1 MSKSG
6 DTIQDAPRRRGDGSL
21 TRYAFTLA
29 ITTAIALAII
39 AFMYLLEQRT
49 GEAASRLDIPQ
60 RTASQVYADAERLEA
75 PALRQRALRNFVKA
89 YPDAPEAQRAKIEIE
104 ELELVESRDFAG
116 LTETFY
122 DISAP
127 RKDKV
132 LALEAFTALW
142 GKSRFSD
149 EITAME
155 NKLGE
160 EFRPQDRRMDE
171 SLGAN
176 PALAGQRIQKIAEP
190 DIQNETLARDSDM
203 LAGGIVI
210 APEVIVEPVMPA
222 PAPRVLPKII
232 EASVKKDATPRYPRR
247 ALSRDIEAVVVVAMD
262 IDTQGKVQDARVI
275 KPPTGRYVRDFNRAA
290 IAAAKRTTFN
300 PKMVDGK
307 ASPTNGYVRTYNF
320 ELED

>member
-6 DTIQDAPRRRGDGSL
+6 DTQHNTPRKRGDGSL

-60 RTASQVYADAERLEA
+60 RSAAQVYADAEQLEA

-89 YPDAPEAQRAKIEIE
+89 YPDAPESVRAKVEIE
-104 ELELVESRDFAG
+104 ELELVESQDFAV

-122 DISAP
+122 DIRAP

-132 LALEAFTALW
+132 LALETFTALW
-142 GKSRFSD
+142 GKSRFGD
-149 EITAME
+149 EITSME
-155 NKLGE
+155 DKLGE
-160 EFRPQDRRMDE
+160 NLRPQDRRMDE
-171 SLGAN
+171 SLGVN
-176 PALAGQRIQKIAEP
+176 PALAGQSAQKRAPEN
-190 DIQNETLARDSDM
+190 IQNETLARDSDR
-203 LAGGIVI
+203 LAGGIVVQRAI
-210 APEVIVEPVMPA
+210 IEPVIVVPP
-222 PAPRVLPKII
+222 PRVLPKII
-232 EASVKKDATPRYPRR
+232 EASIKKGATPRYPRR
-247 ALSRDIEAVVVVAMD
+247 AQSRGVEAVVTVAMD
-262 IDTQGKVQDARVI
+262 IDAQGKVQDARVI

-290 IAAAKRTTFN
+290 IAAAKRTEFN
-300 PKMVDGK
+300 PKTVDGK
-307 ASPTNGYVRTYNF
+307 ASPTNGYVRTYRF

>member
-6 DTIQDAPRRRGDGSL
+6 DNTQPAPRKRGDGSL

-49 GEAASRLDIPQ
+49 GEAATRLDIPQ
-60 RTASQVYADAERLEA
+60 RTASQVYADAEQLEA

-89 YPDAPEAQRAKIEIE
+89 YPDAPESQRAKIEIE
-104 ELELVESRDFAG
+104 ELEFIESQDFAA

-122 DISAP
+122 DIRAS
-127 RKDKV
+127 REDKV
-132 LALEAFTALW
+132 LALDTFTALW
-142 GKSRFSD
+142 GKTRFET
-149 EITAME
+149 EITSME
-155 NKLGE
+155 LKLGE
-160 EFRPQDRRMDE
+160 ESVDLDRRMDE

-176 PALAGQRIQKIAEP
+176 PALAGQQKRQAVI
-190 DIQNETLARDSDM
+190 DNIQNETIARESDM
-203 LAGGIVI
+203 LAGGIVLEPVVI
-210 APEVIVEPVMPA
+210 APVMPA
-222 PAPRVLPKII
+222 PPARVLPKII
-232 EASVKKDATPRYPRR
+232 EATVKKDATPRYPRR
-247 ALSRDIEAVVVVAMD
+247 AQSRGVEAVVVVAMD
-262 IDTQGKVQDARVI
+262 IDAQGKVQDARVI

-307 ASPTNGYVRTYNF
+307 ASPTNGHVRNYKF